1 VTKPKNKTMKATFST
16 KDPNEIII
24 LSKANDMQ
32 SFIFE
37 LVNNGWREF
46 KHIDYDYRPAWKKIN
61 ELIEEYNLE
70 ELIDM

>member
-1 VTKPKNKTMKATFST
+1 MKAKFTS

-32 SFIFE
+32 AFIFE

-46 KHIDYDYRPAWKKIN
+46 KHTDYDYEPAWKKIRQ
-61 ELIEEYNLE
+61 LIVKYNLQ
-70 ELIDM
+70 ELTEM

>member
-1 VTKPKNKTMKATFST
+1 MKATFTT

-24 LSKANDMQ
+24 LSKASDMQ
-32 SFIFE
+32 AFIFE

-46 KHIDYDYRPAWKKIN
+46 KQTDYDYQPAWKKIN
-61 ELIEEYNLE
+61 ELIVDYNLQ

>member
-1 VTKPKNKTMKATFST
+1 VIKAMKAKFTS

-32 SFIFE
+32 AFIFE
-37 LVNNGWREF
+37 LVNNGWRDF
-46 KHIDYDYRPAWKKIN
+46 KHTDYDYHPAWKKIN
-61 ELIEEYNLE
+61 ELIVKYNLQ